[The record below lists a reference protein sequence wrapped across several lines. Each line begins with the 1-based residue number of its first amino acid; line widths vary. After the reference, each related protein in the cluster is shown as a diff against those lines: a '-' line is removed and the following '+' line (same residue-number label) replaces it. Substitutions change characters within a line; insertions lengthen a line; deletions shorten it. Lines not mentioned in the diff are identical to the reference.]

1 MAFGTCPFES
11 EEEGVK
17 RLAILNGR
25 YTVPQGRRFYMCSF
39 SQNFVDLV
47 ARMLQVHAYAV
58 INHLA
63 RVCTGA
69 LL

>member
-47 ARMLQVHAYAV
+47 ARMRELF
-58 INHLA
+58 
-63 RVCTGA
+63 
-69 LL
+69 